1 VLPGVGAV
9 AAVAAP
15 GSLVAGGFAVLAAAG
30 WVVVLAV
37 ADGVVVLAAAGGA
50 VVLALADGVVA
61 RAGVAATVPAV
72 LPETG
77 ADTQMPPCAT
87 DPGGQV

>member
-1 VLPGVGAV
+1 M
-9 AAVAAP
+9 
-15 GSLVAGGFAVLAAAG
+15 
-30 WVVVLAV
+30 LAV

-61 RAGVAATVPAV
+61 GAGVAAAAPAV

-87 DPGGQV
+87 DPGGQVWASAMLGAARAARIASV